1 MKIEKEKD
9 EKNLKASELL
19 GYWVNEPIILIGR
32 CEITYIYTSINTTY
46 ISTKF
51 VQVTEAENNEDTNEE
66 RTSWNET
73 ELLFISI
80 NV

>member
-1 MKIEKEKD
+1 MKIEKAKY

-19 GYWVNEPIILIGR
+19 GYWVNKPIILIGR
-32 CEITYIYTSINTTY
+32 CEITTY